1 MWQGEK
7 DYFQFEIGDIVSED
21 NSFVFWD
28 DEPLIGIILDIK
40 RHVYFLGSDDYEIYQ
55 DQLAIYWFKTKK
67 LEYVPSDFVIL
78 FSR

>member
-1 MWQGEK
+1 VWQGEK

-55 DQLAIYWFKTKK
+55 DQLVIYWFKTKK

>member
-1 MWQGEK
+1 VWQGEK
-7 DYFQFEIGDIVSED
+7 DYFQFEVGDIVTED
-21 NSFVFWD
+21 TSFVFWD
-28 DEPLIGIILDIK
+28 DEPLIGVILEVK

-55 DQLAIYWFKTKK
+55 DQLVIYWFKTKK

>member
-1 MWQGEK
+1 MYSEDK
-7 DYFQFEIGDIVSED
+7 DYFQFEIGDIVVED
-21 NSFVFWD
+21 NMLVFWD

>member
-55 DQLAIYWFKTKK
+55 DQLVIYWFKTKK

>member
-1 MWQGEK
+1 MADAEEK
-7 DYFQFEIGDIVSED
+7 IIFEVGDIVTED
-21 NSFVFWD
+21 TSFVFWD
-28 DEPLIGIILDIK
+28 DEPLIGVILEVK

-55 DQLAIYWFKTKK
+55 DQLVIYWFKTKK

>member
-28 DEPLIGIILDIK
+28 DEPLIGLILDIK

>member
-21 NSFVFWD
+21 EVFVYWD
-28 DEPLIGIILDIK
+28 DEALVGVILDIK
-40 RHVYFLGSDDYEIYQ
+40 RHVYFLGSADYEIYQ
-55 DQLAIYWFKTKK
+55 DQLIVYWFKTKDV
-67 LEYVPSDFVIL
+67 ESIPSDFVVL

>member
-7 DYFQFEIGDIVSED
+7 DYFQFEVGDIVTED
-21 NSFVFWD
+21 TSFVFWD
-28 DEPLIGIILDIK
+28 DEPLIGVILEVK

-55 DQLAIYWFKTKK
+55 DQLVIYWFKTKK

>member
-7 DYFQFEIGDIVSED
+7 DYFQFEVGDIVTED
-21 NSFVFWD
+21 TSFVFWD
-28 DEPLIGIILDIK
+28 DEPLIGVILEVK

-55 DQLAIYWFKTKK
+55 DQLVIYWFKTKK
-67 LEYVPSDFVIL
+67 VEYVPSDFVIL

>member
-1 MWQGEK
+1 VWQGEK

-28 DEPLIGIILDIK
+28 DEPLIGLILDIK

>member
-7 DYFQFEIGDIVSED
+7 DYFQFEVGDIVTEET
-21 NSFVFWD
+21 SFVFWD
-28 DEPLIGIILDIK
+28 DEPLIGVVLEVK

-55 DQLAIYWFKTKK
+55 DQLVIYWFKTKK

>member
-7 DYFQFEIGDIVSED
+7 DYFQFEVGDIVAED

-28 DEPLIGIILDIK
+28 DEPLIGVILEIK